1 MGGVKVGDES
11 LSEVNIDEMGERE
24 NSFENV
30 GNEFGVG
37 SLC

>member
-1 MGGVKVGDES
+1 MGGIKVGYEG
-11 LSEVNIDEMGERE
+11 LSEVDVDEMGERE